1 MRFMIIR
8 KADKET
14 EAGKL
19 PNKELISDMLNYNQ
33 ELAKAGL
40 LLDGMGLQSTSKAV
54 RVKFSGGK
62 PKITDGPFTETKEL
76 IAGFTLIQAKSRE
89 EALEWVK
96 RWPTSDATG
105 NVELEIR
112 QVYEAEDL
120 GPEFTAALQE
130 QEELL
135 RKQLSKKS

>member
-8 KADKET
+8 KADQET

-19 PNKELISDMLNYNQ
+19 PNKKLISDMLNYNQ

-40 LLDGMGLQSTSKAV
+40 LLDGMGLRPTSKAV

-62 PKITDGPFTETKEL
+62 PKVIDGPFTETKEL

-96 RWPTSDATG
+96 RWPTSDANG

-112 QVYEAEDL
+112 QVIEAEDL
-120 GPEFTAALQE
+120 GPEFTAALQA
-130 QEELL
+130 QEERL
-135 RKQLSKKS
+135 REDLSKKS